1 MKGIFSRMKTMLL
14 ITCIVMFII
23 GVAFS
28 AFASGG
34 KHRGDKGQGCV
45 IQHQIRNAP

>member
-14 ITCIVMFII
+14 AACILLFIV

-28 AFASGG
+28 ASASGG
-34 KHRGDKGQGCV
+34 KHHGDKGQGYV
-45 IQHQIRNAP
+45 IQCQIRNTP

>member
-14 ITCIVMFII
+14 ITCVMMFII

-28 AFASGG
+28 ASASGG
-34 KHRGDKGQGCV
+34 KHRGDKGQGYV
-45 IQHQIRNAP
+45 IQHQIRNTP